1 MAEENNSQTQS
12 PAQIFTSADRIRQ
25 LNDIDK
31 DVAKLIHS
39 AGLAIQA
46 LTNAKSPN
54 TNTNS
59 SPTAS
64 TNTANTLDSHKTRFK
79 EATSQYFA
87 LLSSIDVRLR
97 RQVYALEEASI
108 LAPDAV
114 APTRGGEGSAGA
126 SGTLDVSW
134 LNSRKDTVGKEKE
147 AELWRAAREFVE
159 KVEGEGKRDGEKDV
173 KEEGMEVD

>member
-1 MAEENNSQTQS
+1 MAEENNFETQS

-46 LTNAKSPN
+46 LTNAKLPN

-59 SPTAS
+59 STAS
-64 TNTANTLDSHKTRFK
+64 STASNTLDSHKTHFK

-108 LAPDAV
+108 LAPDSV
-114 APTRGGEGSAGA
+114 APTRGGEGSGGA

-159 KVEGEGKRDGEKDV
+159 KVEGEGKKDGDKDV